1 MLRIPHQVELM
12 GLDTAAGEE
21 ILADEKSIIE
31 AERNA
36 IGGG

>member
-1 MLRIPHQVELM
+1 M
-12 GLDTAAGEE
+12 GLDTAANEE

-36 IGGG
+36 IGSS